1 MLHIQPGQ
9 IHPGKLSPPPKN
21 SILKPGS
28 SAALRSQMFSAL
40 IRKDLLEDSH
50 EKASNH
56 RNNVHWQ
63 HDALRCPFVSAF
75 LASDCRFGHAGYGG
89 CTGRAAGDARQRRR
103 CGAQICTALRRWRY
117 LLISGTA

>member
-28 SAALRSQMFSAL
+28 SAALSSQMFSAL

-50 EKASNH
+50 EKASNVWRADLH
-56 RNNVHWQ
+56 GAAPL
-63 HDALRCPFVSAF
+63 AL
-75 LASDCRFGHAGYGG
+75 LANKPHG
-89 CTGRAAGDARQRRR
+89 
-103 CGAQICTALRRWRY
+103 LR
-117 LLISGTA
+117 